1 MAITKIWKV
10 KGSAGAVIR
19 YADDPEKVIGTIYA
33 RDLNDVIRYAD
44 DDSKTEQHV
53 YTSGINCTREF
64 AFQEFELTKERF
76 GKRGG
81 IVAVHATQSFEETD
95 LSPKEAHEI
104 GLQLARELW
113 GDKFQVIVA
122 THLSTDHVHNHFV
135 INSVSFKD
143 GKKFHLTNYCWH
155 DMKEASDRLCKE
167 HGLSVIEKQKG
178 RGRNYAMYQA
188 EKEGKPGY
196 KNVAKAALNYAISRS
211 LNFEEFKSELRAMDF
226 SFRFDPNRKHWT
238 ITLTDGKKPI
248 RIDGLGPEFS
258 KERIMERIY
267 SNDPGVRTK
276 KYREIYYRQPNNYH
290 MKKRIHKINT
300 RTGLEK
306 LYLKVCYEMGY
317 LPKYRQDPLKVS
329 YIFRDE
335 LLRCEQY
342 SKEARLLAENHVSTA
357 KDLSELKH
365 AKESMISDLIS
376 DRVDLRRKLKLRTT
390 PEEQREGL
398 KKQVADLTVKIKDL
412 RSDLKLIEDIEVRSG
427 HLEEKMKELERTRD
441 RNFSNLYAI
450 R

>member
-10 KGSAGAVIR
+10 KGSASAVIR

-33 RDLNDVIRYAD
+33 SDLNDVIRYAD

-64 AFQEFELTKERF
+64 AFKEFELTKERF
-76 GKRGG
+76 DKRGG
-81 IVAVHATQSFEETD
+81 IVAVHATQSFEKTD

-104 GLQLARELW
+104 GIQLAKDLW

-122 THLSTDHVHNHFV
+122 THLNTNHVHNHFV

-167 HGLSVIEKQKG
+167 HGLSVIEKPQG
-178 RGRNYAMYQA
+178 RSRNYYIHQA

-211 LNFEEFKSELRAMDF
+211 LNFEEFKSELRALDF
-226 SFRFDPNRKHWT
+226 GFRFDPNRKHWT
-238 ITLTDGKKPI
+238 ITLPDGKKPI
-248 RIDGLGPEFS
+248 RIDGLGSEFS

-267 SNDPGVRTK
+267 SNDLSARAN

-290 MKKRIHKINT
+290 LKKRIHKINT

-306 LYLKVCYEMGY
+306 LYLKICYEMGY

-342 SKEARLLAENHVSTA
+342 SKEARLLSENHVSTE
-357 KDLSELKH
+357 KDLSELKQS
-365 AKESMISDLIS
+365 KESIISNLVLN
-376 DRVDLRRKLKLRTT
+376 REELRKKLKLRTI
-390 PEEQREGL
+390 PEEEKEETQ
-398 KKQVADLTVKIKDL
+398 KTVAAITDKIKDI
-412 RSDLKLIEDIEVRSG
+412 RFELKLIDDIEERSG
-427 HLEEKMKELERTRD
+427 YLEEKMNEFEKARERKEKER
-441 RNFSNLYAI
+441 
-450 R
+450 